1 MYQKIVTVILVCG
14 LCAGVASAGPAMD
27 FVAKLP
33 ARGAIEG
40 TAALAGIVKLGPSG
54 VDEVCKMLVPHGK
67 GDDSKARFT
76 LAGLALHVN
85 RTGADAERKMVAEA
99 MTKALAEA
107 PDTGIKAFL
116 IRQIQ
121 LVGRAEQVEALGAY
135 LGDKVLCDPAAQAM
149 QYIKTP
155 NAADVLIKALGGAQG
170 ERRVTIIRALGV
182 LRAEKAT
189 TLILDDIGNDDAA
202 IRDAAIWA
210 VSNIA
215 DPQPGTMRG
224 YRAAFNGKDLTGWK
238 GLVGSPKSRAK
249 MTPDALAAAQKKAN
263 ERIKLH
269 WKVVDGVLVFDG
281 KGQSLCTGRDYG
293 DFDMYVDWKIK
304 PGGDSGIYLRGSPQ
318 VQIWDVASRKEGSG
332 GLYNNQKNP
341 RKPSKPADRPAGQWN
356 RFRIRMV
363 GEKVS
368 VWLNGQLVV
377 DKVVLE
383 NYWDRK
389 SNIFS
394 TGQIEL
400 QNHGNTLWF
409 RNVFI
414 REIPRGGPAKGI
426 ARRE

>member
-1 MYQKIVTVILVCG
+1 MYQKIMTVVLACT

-33 ARGAIEG
+33 ARGSADG
-40 TAALAGIVKLGPSG
+40 TAALAGIVKLGASG
-54 VDEVCKMLVPHGK
+54 VDEVCKMLVPHGR
-67 GDDSKARFT
+67 GNDSKARFT

-85 RTGADAERKMVAEA
+85 RTGAGAERKMVAEA

-107 PDTGIKAFL
+107 PDNGVKAFL

-121 LVGRAEQVEALGAY
+121 LVGGAEQVEALAAY
-135 LGDKVLCDPAAQAM
+135 LGDKALCDPAARAM
-149 QYIKTP
+149 MQIKTP

-170 ERRVTIIRALGV
+170 ARRVTIIRALGV
-182 LRAEKAT
+182 LRAAKAT
-189 TLILDDIGNDDAA
+189 TLILDDTGSDDAA

-249 MTPDALAAAQKKAN
+249 MTPDDLAAKQKTAN

-281 KGQSLCTGRDYG
+281 KGKSLCTARDYG

-304 PGGDSGIYLRGSPQ
+304 AGGDSGIYLRGSPQ
-318 VQIWDVASRKEGSG
+318 VQIWDVARRKEGSG
-332 GLYNNQKNP
+332 GLFNNNPKKNP
-341 RKPSKPADRPAGQWN
+341 NKPSKPADRPVGQWN

-363 GEKVS
+363 GERVS

-377 DKVVLE
+377 DKVVME
-383 NYWDRK
+383 NYWDRTK
-389 SNIFS
+389 PIYS

-414 REIPRGGPAKGI
+414 KEIPRK
-426 ARRE
+426 E